1 MPEVSMPR
9 LSDTMEE
16 GTIAKWLKQPGDK
29 VEKGEVL
36 AEIETDKAVMELESY
51 DAGVLEQILV
61 PEGETVPIGQAI
73 ATVGSGAG
81 GGGAAGGPAPADT
94 SGQSPAQSTPAAPSA
109 SPAPQSEEGAVREYE
124 APADKPLPDEG
135 AAAGGNGAAGGKVKA
150 SPLARAIAREHGLD
164 LGSIAG
170 SGPGGRIVRED
181 VMAVVNSGGAKA
193 AAAPTPAG
201 APATQIDGNK
211 PAAPAI
217 TPAPTLDAGA
227 DDEVIPLTNMRKV
240 VARRLT
246 ESMQSTPHFYLT
258 AKVKVDG
265 LLALRADLNK
275 RLADEGVKL
284 SVNDLLIKACAT
296 AIRVNPGM
304 NVSWGGDKIIKHN
317 RIHMGVAVAVAGGLV
332 VPVIKDADQKTVS
345 QISREAKE
353 LIGKARDQ
361 KLKPNE
367 MSGSTFTISNLGMFG
382 VSQFTAVIN
391 PPEAGILAVGG
402 SEKEFYLRDGEPAE
416 RSVMRVTLSIDHRA
430 LDGASG
436 AQWLQGLVG
445 IIEEPLRILA

>member
-73 ATVGSGAG
+73 ATVGSGEG

-94 SGQSPAQSTPAAPSA
+94 SGQSPTQATPAAPSA
-109 SPAPQSEEGAVREYE
+109 TPAGQAEEGAVREYE
-124 APADKPLPDEG
+124 APADKPLPDAG
-135 AAAGGNGAAGGKVKA
+135 AAAGGNGDGQAAGTKVKA
-150 SPLARAIAREHGLD
+150 SPLARAIAREHGID
-164 LGSIAG
+164 LGGISG

-193 AAAPTPAG
+193 AAAPAR
-201 APATQIDGNK
+201 QVDGGK

-217 TPAPTLDAGA
+217 TPAPTLEAGD
-227 DDEVIPLTNMRKV
+227 DDEAIPLTNMRKV

-258 AKVKVDG
+258 AKIQVDE
-265 LLALRADLNK
+265 LLALRADLNR

-296 AIRVNPGM
+296 AIRLNPGV

-317 RIHMGVAVAVAGGLV
+317 RVHMGVAVAVAGGLV
-332 VPVIKDADQKTVS
+332 VPVIKDADTKTVT
-345 QISREAKE
+345 QISREAKD

-367 MSGSTFTISNLGMFG
+367 MTGSTFTISNLGMFG

-402 SEKEFYLRDGEPAE
+402 SETELYLNGKKPAE
-416 RSVMRVTLSIDHRA
+416 RTVMRVTLSIDHRA

-436 AQWLQGLVG
+436 AQWLQQLVG
-445 IIEEPLRILA
+445 IIEEPIRILA

>member
-1 MPEVSMPR
+1 MPR

-73 ATVGSGAG
+73 ATVGTGE

-94 SGQSPAQSTPAAPSA
+94 SGQAPAQATPAAPSA

-135 AAAGGNGAAGGKVKA
+135 AAADGNGSAAGAKVKA

-164 LGSIAG
+164 ISTISG

-193 AAAPTPAG
+193 AAAP
-201 APATQIDGNK
+201 APAKQVDGGQ

-217 TPAPTLDAGA
+217 TPAPTLDAGE
-227 DDEVIPLTNMRKV
+227 DDEVIPLTNMRKI

-296 AIRVNPGM
+296 AIQVNPGM

-317 RIHMGVAVAVAGGLV
+317 HIHMGVAVAVAGGLV

-402 SEKEFYLRDGEPAE
+402 SEKELYLRDGEPAE